1 MKFCTNCKLTYDDS
15 ANVCAQCGTPLIDI
29 PNAAPAAA
37 ADPSDHTA
45 EFDPRDISDNKV
57 FAVCPYLFSVLGI
70 IVALLAAGS
79 SPFTMFHV
87 RQSIKLTVFT
97 IIFCLAA
104 VIPIIGWI
112 AVGVWSVIAF
122 VIEII
127 CIVRIFQGKAIETP
141 IVKNIGFLK

>member
-1 MKFCTNCKLTYDDS
+1 MKFCANCKLTFDDS
-15 ANVCAQCGTPLIDI
+15 VNCCTQCGNPLVEI
-29 PNAAPAAA
+29 PNTAPIT
-37 ADPSDHTA
+37 ADPYDHTA

-97 IIFCLAA
+97 VIFCLAA
-104 VIPIIGWI
+104 IIPIIGWI
-112 AVGVWSVIAF
+112 AVAVWSFIAF
-122 VIEII
+122 IITII

-141 IVKNIGFLK
+141 VVKNIGFLK